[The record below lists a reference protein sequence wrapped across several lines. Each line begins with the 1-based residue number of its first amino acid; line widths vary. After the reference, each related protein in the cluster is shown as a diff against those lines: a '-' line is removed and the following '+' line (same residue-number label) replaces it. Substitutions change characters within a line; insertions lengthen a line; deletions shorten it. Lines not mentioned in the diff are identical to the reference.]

1 MARIDTSKK
10 CERLLMLQGRILLRN
25 QGGKITDVTED
36 SAYSLEELAEDGS
49 LVIDI
54 IDRCRKRL
62 ELLYIATEHRSQID
76 SSLVR
81 LAVEDL
87 RVDLEQ
93 GSVLA
98 GYLHMTQEMFEHS
111 EALPPQ
117 PTPDSRN
124 RNLSLRL
131 INPTS

>member
-1 MARIDTSKK
+1 MA
-10 CERLLMLQGRILLRN
+10 
-25 QGGKITDVTED
+25 
-36 SAYSLEELAEDGS
+36 A
-49 LVIDI
+49 
-54 IDRCRKRL
+54 
-62 ELLYIATEHRSQID
+62 EHRSQID
-76 SSLVR
+76 TSLVR

-87 RVDLEQ
+87 RADLEQ

-98 GYLHMTQEMFEHS
+98 GYLNMTQEMLEHS